1 MQSYR
6 RTAFAERIHSLHTI
20 FTAHSLCCKGND
32 WCTDAM
38 NTIVWH
44 SIICKNIVHSWKKV
58 YTFCSK
64 GIYFLL
70 EKYILFAWKVYTFH
84 QKSTDVFSKK
94 YERLLWTVLMV
105 YNKGTMVL
113 KRKNISIKKCNL
125 FSWHRQLVTGQ
136 EILWRIYHI
145 YMQSAFPHFNTIAKR
160 T

>member
-32 WCTDAM
+32 WCDEYNCLAF
-38 NTIVWH
+38 NYLQKH
-44 SIICKNIVHSWKKV
+44 C
-58 YTFCSK
+58 TFLEKS
-64 GIYFLL
+64 IYFLL
-70 EKYILFAWKVYTFH
+70 EKYILFAWKVYAFH

-94 YERLLWTVLMV
+94 YERLLWKVLMI